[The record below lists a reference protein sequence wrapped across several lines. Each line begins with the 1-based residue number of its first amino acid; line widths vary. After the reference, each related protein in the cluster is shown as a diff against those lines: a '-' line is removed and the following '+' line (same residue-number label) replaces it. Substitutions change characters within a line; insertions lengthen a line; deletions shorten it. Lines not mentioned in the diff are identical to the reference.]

1 MSHSKTDL
9 STCPLKIRRLKIKS
23 HETRMEINRKGRK
36 AHHIFL
42 NFIKLYKIDSILK

>member
-9 STCPLKIRRLKIKS
+9 STKNKEIKNKS

-42 NFIKLYKIDSILK
+42 NFIKVYKIDSILK